1 MGQAPNSSKRT
12 LISTIAIATVVCLA
26 LLACAAWVDSAF
38 AGKLASRAAATA
50 PPARST
56 GSDISLKLI
65 LGKFEEGQK
74 PDPATAIVGPTDPAE
89 PRHARP
95 VRPRRRLLASLVGKL
110 DQSQLLAP
118 SRCSDD
124 VNASSI
130 GRRRTPG
137 DDGPP
142 KCVGA
147 AQKILY
153 VDNPDVSVIIQT
165 FKDSAKNAKLLV
177 MRLRAIPLSKDIIVN
192 DDSHGWGSSFWVPLL
207 TGPNEFY
214 ISSPNLHEMRAYNRL
229 ALMARGELL
238 VFVQGDTC
246 LPSSPKWMEDG
257 AQLFRM
263 LPKLAM
269 LSARAGFTAV
279 LDYEMNQ
286 TYRTNKTY
294 GHELKFKAIDYALH
308 TQSGASSDDI
318 PIVFTPGVDNG
329 PLFYRRDALLRVGGF
344 DESYSCGAGHVAL
357 HYDFEISLRFW
368 IKSWQ
373 VGVYYGFATNG
384 FGGRKSIASKKKK
397 NDRHLNEKWNLIRV
411 ERLWNKHRE
420 MVSSSIAQSTRQ
432 HLTPI
437 PNAREVRL
445 SRQNLLGMQTMSQC
459 RASRPER
466 SLP

>member
-1 MGQAPNSSKRT
+1 M
-12 LISTIAIATVVCLA
+12 
-26 LLACAAWVDSAF
+26 
-38 AGKLASRAAATA
+38 
-50 PPARST
+50 
-56 GSDISLKLI
+56 
-65 LGKFEEGQK
+65 
-74 PDPATAIVGPTDPAE
+74 
-89 PRHARP
+89 
-95 VRPRRRLLASLVGKL
+95 
-110 DQSQLLAP
+110 
-118 SRCSDD
+118 
-124 VNASSI
+124 
-130 GRRRTPG
+130 
-137 DDGPP
+137 
-142 KCVGA
+142 
-147 AQKILY
+147 
-153 VDNPDVSVIIQT
+153 DNPDVSVIIQT